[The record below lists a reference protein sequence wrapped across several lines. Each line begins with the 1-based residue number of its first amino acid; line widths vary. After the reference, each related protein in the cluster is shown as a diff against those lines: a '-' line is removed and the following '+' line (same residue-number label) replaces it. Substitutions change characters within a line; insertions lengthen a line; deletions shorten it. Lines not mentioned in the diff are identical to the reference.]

1 MDKLLAL
8 LADGPDPHIPNQ
20 FVKVRILAQRA
31 FRQHRITQA
40 CREKINL
47 FVTFAQQKLKPTDA
61 KMARMFELLEN
72 ELKLPTVTSD
82 TTVAFQDTH
91 QFPPINVHGAAAA
104 AAAAAAAGA
113 AGAAGAAAA
122 AAAAAAADDDNA
134 AAVGIPP
141 LSLPPAAPAAEVA
154 PAAAGEPMTAL
165 VMMQWPPEQRWYMDK
180 SGTMFFGHVPSN
192 VVREGI
198 ILNGMLVGC

>member
-1 MDKLLAL
+1 METAVDKLLAL

-113 AGAAGAAAA
+113 A
-122 AAAAAAADDDNA
+122 AADDDNA